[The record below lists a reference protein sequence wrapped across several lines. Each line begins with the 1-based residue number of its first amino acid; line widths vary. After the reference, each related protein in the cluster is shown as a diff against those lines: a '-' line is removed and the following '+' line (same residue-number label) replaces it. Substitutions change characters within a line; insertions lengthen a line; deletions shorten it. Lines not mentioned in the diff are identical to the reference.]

1 MILEIPHFGNCFTH
15 LASWKLFFSGW
26 HFFSRSPYFP
36 TLNILQSLPQFF
48 LLVQSVQSLSFV
60 LLLATPHTA
69 AHQASLSFTHSQSLL
84 KLMSIRSVM
93 PSNHRILCHPLL
105 LLSSVFPSIRAFSSE
120 SVLHH
125 QRAKVLKLQHQSFQ
139 WIFRVD
145 FIYDWLFGMTSLQSK
160 GLSRVFSNTTIQKH
174 QFSIQPSLWS
184 NSHLCAWL
192 LEKP

>member
-1 MILEIPHFGNCFTH
+1 MKRQYRLGHYIYCCSFAQLCLTVSDPINYSMPGFPVLHYLPELAQTH
-15 LASWKLFFSGW
+15 VHRVGDA
-26 HFFSRSPYFP
+26 
-36 TLNILQSLPQFF
+36 IQ
-48 LLVQSVQSLSFV
+48 
-60 LLLATPHTA
+60 
-69 AHQASLSFTHSQSLL
+69 
-84 KLMSIRSVM
+84 
-93 PSNHRILCHPLL
+93 PSHPLL
-105 LLSSVFPSIRAFSSE
+105 FPSPPAFNLTQHQGLFQRVSS
-120 SVLHH
+120 SH
-125 QRAKVLKLQHQSFQ
+125 QVAKVLKLQHQSFQ